1 MATNQWP
8 AENQG
13 VVFCDIP
20 AMKAPAAVRWL
31 AGKIAPGHDPNGLA
45 CLQILERRY
54 GYASSSRTNAPV
66 DGNEN
71 PTPWYTYPAIAYLSQ
86 LDFSESAVFEYGAGN
101 STLWWGARGRRV
113 VSVESARDWAWKVS
127 RQADALPV
135 EIVEASGRD
144 EYVMALDGVFEVI
157 VVDGDWRGACAE
169 RAVTAL
175 APGGLIVLDN
185 ADWYPD
191 TCAMLRA
198 TNLIQV
204 DFSGFGPVN
213 PYTWTTSL
221 FLHRDFRLR
230 PVGERQPVPAVG
242 SLTFTGDDD
251 WIGGSHDVA

>member
-1 MATNQWP
+1 MGP
-8 AENQG
+8 
-13 VVFCDIP
+13 
-20 AMKAPAAVRWL
+20 PAAARWL
-31 AGKIAPGHDPNGLA
+31 ARKIVPSQDPNALE
-45 CLQILERRY
+45 CSQIPER
-54 GYASSSRTNAPV
+54 GSGHALSSRTHAPV
-66 DGNEN
+66 DGQGN

-101 STLWWGARGRRV
+101 STLWWGARSRRV
-113 VSVESARDWAWKVS
+113 VSVESAHDWAWNVS

-135 EIVEASGRD
+135 EILEVTGRD
-144 EYVMALDGVFEVI
+144 EYVLALDGVFEVI

-169 RAVTAL
+169 RAVAAL
-175 APGGLIVLDN
+175 ATGGLIVLDN
-185 ADWYPD
+185 ADWYPG

-213 PYTWTTSL
+213 PYTWTTSV
-221 FLHRDFRLR
+221 FLHRDFRAR

-251 WIGGSHDVA
+251 WVGGSRHEMAEKTGSRFVNPS